1 MGFRGLFEGWHIVI
15 LVLVIVVVFG
25 WKRLPDASRSLG
37 RSMRIF
43 KSEITEMKTDGKTT
57 GAGSSTASPASAET
71 VRGDVVPPV
80 HETPAETAGGSTT
93 TAAPTPPFA
102 DSPLRETTPAP
113 APQDHQHSA

>member
-43 KSEITEMKTDGKTT
+43 KAEVSEMKTDGKPA
-57 GAGSSTASPASAET
+57 GASSAASADT

-80 HETPAETAGGSTT
+80 YDTGTPQ
-93 TAAPTPPFA
+93 P
-102 DSPLRETTPAP
+102 TPAP
-113 APQDHQHSA
+113 TSGSQHQQSA

>member
-15 LVLVIVVVFG
+15 LVLVVVVVFG

-43 KSEITEMKTDGKTT
+43 KSEVSEMKNDNKT
-57 GAGSSTASPASAET
+57 APSTASAET

-80 HETPAETAGGSTT
+80 TEPGTSGSAPAQPTYVAPPVHETI
-93 TAAPTPPFA
+93 
-102 DSPLRETTPAP
+102 P